1 MKIPGACKTGFV
13 FVWLLLPATVAQ
25 HTEQSPA
32 APSTIRVGSSL
43 VLVDVISQDPKSGLP
58 IRDFKKED
66 FQVFDNGH
74 EVPISSFDSG
84 TGYDTRRV
92 ALWLVVLC
100 NEQGKVAG
108 SAQFVG
114 KEALFRPALD
124 HLDEQDMVGV
134 AHWCDN
140 GETELDLRPTEDRDK
155 AIEVLTET
163 IKPISFH
170 IGGNSDAVGELTF
183 RKMVRMIIQDA
194 QRRNPQPLPALVFL
208 DGDYTGQPKSELN
221 HLIDDFLE
229 TSGIVF
235 GIKDERSPS
244 LGPLLFEQGQIMHY
258 MAEQTGGQFFAAPP
272 AGYSAALEAILM
284 QLHFRYE
291 LGFVPPALDGKRHK
305 LKVVLTKDAKE
316 KHKGARLRFRS
327 EYIPGEVPEWA
338 R

>member
-1 MKIPGACKTGFV
+1 MKIPDAYKTGFV
-13 FVWLLLPATVAQ
+13 FVWLFLPAAAAQ
-25 HTEQSPA
+25 QTEQSPA

-74 EVPISSFDSG
+74 EVAITSFDSG
-84 TGYDTRRV
+84 AGYDTRRV

-100 NEQGKVAG
+100 NERGKVAG

-140 GETELDLRPTEDRDK
+140 GETELDLRPTTDRDK
-155 AIEVLTET
+155 AIDVLTET

-170 IGGNSDAVGELTF
+170 IGRNSDAVGEETF
-183 RKMVRMIIQDA
+183 RKMVRLIIQDA

-235 GIKDERSPS
+235 GIKDERSPTG
-244 LGPLLFEQGQIMHY
+244 GPLLVEQGQIMHY

-272 AGYSAALEAILM
+272 AGYSAALDMILM

-305 LKVVLTKDAKE
+305 LKVVLTKGAKE
-316 KHKGARLRFRS
+316 KPKGARLRFRS
-327 EYIPGEVPEWA
+327 EYIPGVVPDWA

>member
-1 MKIPGACKTGFV
+1 
-13 FVWLLLPATVAQ
+13 
-25 HTEQSPA
+25 
-32 APSTIRVGSSL
+32 
-43 VLVDVISQDPKSGLP
+43 
-58 IRDFKKED
+58 
-66 FQVFDNGH
+66 
-74 EVPISSFDSG
+74 
-84 TGYDTRRV
+84 
-92 ALWLVVLC
+92 
-100 NEQGKVAG
+100 
-108 SAQFVG
+108 
-114 KEALFRPALD
+114 
-124 HLDEQDMVGV
+124 
-134 AHWCDN
+134 
-140 GETELDLRPTEDRDK
+140 
-155 AIEVLTET
+155 
-163 IKPISFH
+163 
-170 IGGNSDAVGELTF
+170 VGEMTF
-183 RKMVRMIIQDA
+183 RKMVRTIIQEA